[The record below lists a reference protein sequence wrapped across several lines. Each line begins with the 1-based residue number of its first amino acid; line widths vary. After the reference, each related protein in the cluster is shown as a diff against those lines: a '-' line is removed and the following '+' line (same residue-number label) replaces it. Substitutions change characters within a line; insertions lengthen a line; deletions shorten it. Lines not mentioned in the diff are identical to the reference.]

1 MSLSKDIWQTL
12 TAVDVS
18 DHIEKKGNLA
28 YLSWAWAY
36 GTMMEHYPELH
47 YTFEQDRCEFTNT
60 VEISCSVL
68 VNVNDQS
75 MVRSMW
81 LPVMDHRNKA
91 IANPD
96 KFAINSSKMRCLVK
110 CFAMFGLGHHIY
122 AGEDINP
129 VVVKAAINN
138 VIDKSAI
145 NNVIDDAQLST
156 LTDLLDSTG
165 ADVKAFCKHFNIAS
179 TKDLLASQFDQA
191 VAALEAKASR

>member
-68 VNVNDQS
+68 VNVKDQS

-81 LPVMDHRNKA
+81 L
-91 IANPD
+91 
-96 KFAINSSKMRCLVK
+96 
-110 CFAMFGLGHHIY
+110 GHYIY

-138 VIDKSAI
+138 VID
-145 NNVIDDAQLST
+145 DAELST